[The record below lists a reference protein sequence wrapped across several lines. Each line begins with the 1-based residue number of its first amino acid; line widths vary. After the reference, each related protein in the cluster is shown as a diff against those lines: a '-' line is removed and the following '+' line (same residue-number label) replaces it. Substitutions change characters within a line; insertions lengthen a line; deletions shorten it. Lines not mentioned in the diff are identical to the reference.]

1 MSLPCSTGERLRE
14 LVRQYVRIQRVQNSC
29 CDDASTVQ
37 CHILNELLRHEI
49 LSQRA
54 LADQLGLDKGWIS
67 RAVAALVDEGVID
80 KAQDGQDKRSVALRL
95 TESGRA
101 RARALNAKLNLHAE
115 GVLAALSG
123 DRLETVHDA
132 LGWLLEALADSASTP
147 VARCGCASTPAP
159 AQIRPA
165 RDADWP
171 QIEALLLAC
180 RLPVIG
186 AREHLAT
193 FLVAEAEG
201 AIVASAGL
209 EREGDSALLRSV
221 AVSPS
226 WRRKGLAA
234 QLLDALQDRA
244 RGDGVESLYLLTT
257 SAEAYFGARGFARC
271 TRDDVPTALRGS
283 TQFQGVCPASAA
295 VLRRTL

>member
-29 CDDASTVQ
+29 CDGASTVQ
-37 CHILNELLRHEI
+37 CHILNELLRHES

-54 LADQLGLDKGWIS
+54 LVDRLGLDKGWIS
-67 RAVAALVDEGVID
+67 RAVAVLVEEGAID

-101 RARALNAKLNLHAE
+101 RAAALSAKLNLHAE

-123 DRLETVHDA
+123 DQMERVHDA
-132 LGWLLEALADSASTP
+132 LGWLLEALADASSSPAPRCACSAS
-147 VARCGCASTPAP
+147 AAP

-180 RLPVIG
+180 RLPAAG
-186 AREHLAT
+186 AHEHLAS
-193 FLVAEAEG
+193 FLVAEAG
-201 AIVASAGL
+201 DAIVASAGL
-209 EREGDSALLRSV
+209 EREGEAALLRSV

-234 QLLDALQDRA
+234 RLVDALQDRA
-244 RGDGVESLYLLTT
+244 RGDGVDALYLLTT
-257 SAEAYFGARGFARC
+257 SAEAYFGARGFVRC
-271 TRDDVPTALRGS
+271 TREDVPTALRAS
-283 TQFQGVCPASAA
+283 SQFQGVCPASAA